1 MAKLSS
7 ISNNVLHKKN
17 YLLLGKLSNKG
28 SECVL
33 EILNRDKEEE
43 EDQQDKNPSIIS
55 IGQVSATITI
65 LLAYRSLFSFISRFT
80 FLSINIYLSS
90 FTLKHLSRR
99 GHWNLHSPLCLS
111 SLSFFLSFISLSIY
125 IFLSSNSSF
134 LSVYLRHRY
143 WNIHYLERKNVIY
156 Y

>member
-65 LLAYRSLFSFISRFT
+65 LLAYRSLSFFYFS
-80 FLSINIYLSS
+80 LYLS
-90 FTLKHLSRR
+90 LYKY
-99 GHWNLHSPLCLS
+99 
-111 SLSFFLSFISLSIY
+111 LSFFIY
-125 IFLSSNSSF
+125 SKT
-134 LSVYLRHRY
+134 SV
-143 WNIHYLERKNVIY
+143 
-156 Y
+156 